1 MFTARLNLKINKLEI
16 KLYIYNF
23 NKISSQIIEM
33 GPCKNQCT
41 IWQTLN
47 EPYGRI
53 VSVQVTTWENWSDH
67 ESPTS
72 LHTPDVSLFS
82 HMFMTVKAILWDY
95 VHHMRDPT
103 MSAMWIYKLPW
114 ETSSDLESHYICF
127 EFVIIRVMG
136 KCFVMN
142 HAVDSFSV
150 AKRLH
155 ERVVI
160 KNANIVIFPLS
171 RAVESSWKL
180 F

>member
-1 MFTARLNLKINKLEI
+1 MTNPQWTLWAH
-16 KLYIYNF
+16 
-23 NKISSQIIEM
+23 
-33 GPCKNQCT
+33 CQCT
-41 IWQTLN
+41 SYHVRDLEWPWESNLFAYPRCLLVFTHVHDSEGDLVRLRAPH
-47 EPYGRI
+47 ERPYNR
-53 VSVQVTTWENWSDH
+53 
-67 ESPTS
+67 
-72 LHTPDVSLFS
+72 
-82 HMFMTVKAILWDY
+82 
-95 VHHMRDPT
+95 T

-114 ETSSDLESHYICF
+114 ETLSDLESHYICF

-180 F
+180 FYKCTAWLSIFTGSIFHFQYTHIDRG